1 MFRILSSLF
10 IPLTVLGLA
19 IFLATAL
26 DSMPGSQLALIKLLP
41 LAIAAISMSLCLRF
55 NRSLV
60 FFTTLALLL
69 AYVLMQWYL
78 PQRGWVEAKI
88 IWLALALLLPFN
100 ILVISLLKE
109 RGILTWWGGTRFALL
124 LLPVLLVLGA
134 ASYFPEALLQLFS
147 WRFVELELLQQLSF
161 SQPALVMMVIA
172 LLVLNGRWFAHS
184 SAQNSALMVAL
195 ICAVA
200 MLYFRQSDAVSAVFA
215 SAALLILVIAVVQES
230 WSMAYIDQLTGM
242 PGRRALEEELL
253 KLGSNYAIAML
264 DIDHFKKFNDTYGHD
279 AGDQVLQMVAARIRQ
294 SVTGG
299 KAFRYGGEE
308 FTIVYPGKKVKEA
321 LEPLNQVRQSVGDSV
336 FQLRDRDRR
345 SGKNKKQGGKNVQ
358 VTISIGVADRTER
371 MATPHAVIKGA
382 DTALYRAKKQGRNR
396 VCK

>member
-1 MFRILSSLF
+1 MYRRLSSLF
-10 IPLTVLGLA
+10 MPLTLLGLA
-19 IFLATAL
+19 IFLATVIEG
-26 DSMPGSQLALIKLLP
+26 MPGSQLALLKLLP
-41 LAIAAISMSLCLRF
+41 PAIAAISLSLCLRF

-60 FFTTLALLL
+60 FFTTLALFL
-69 AYVLMQWYL
+69 AYAMMQWYL

-100 ILVISLLKE
+100 ILVISLLRE
-109 RGILTWWGGTRFALL
+109 RGIFTWWGGTRFALL
-124 LLPVLLVLGA
+124 LLPVLLVLA
-134 ASYFPEALLQLFS
+134 AVSYFPEALLQLFR
-147 WRFVELELLQQLSF
+147 WRFVELGLLQQLSF
-161 SQPALVMMVIA
+161 SQPALAVMVVA
-172 LLVLNGRWFAHS
+172 LLVLNGRWFAHM

-195 ICAVA
+195 ICALA
-200 MLYFRQSDAVSAVFA
+200 MLYFRQADAVSAVFA

-230 WSMAYIDQLTGM
+230 WSMAYIDQLTGL

-253 KLGSNYAIAML
+253 KLGSNYTIAML

-308 FTIVYPGKKVKEA
+308 FTIVYPGRKVKEA
-321 LEPLNQVRQSVGDSV
+321 LEPLNQVRQCVGDSI
-336 FQLRDRDRR
+336 FQLRAIDRC
-345 SGKNKKQGGKNVQ
+345 SGKNKKQGGKKVQ

-371 MATPHAVIKGA
+371 MTTPHAVIKGA